1 MYYGSRA
8 ARLLQ
13 SLVEAYSPTFM
24 ERDAARLLVE
34 EAWRLGYSQ
43 AYLDDAGNARLLVEP
58 MERVEEPPRIALV
71 SHIDTVPGWV
81 EPASPPCVVRG
92 RGAVDA
98 KAPLAAMVAAASLYR
113 PRRAVVEVVAAV
125 GEEGPSH
132 GAWHL
137 VKTGWRADAVII
149 GEPTNTTKVAI
160 GYRGGA
166 RLRVHCLGEPGHA
179 SSSWLYRSACSLV
192 VEAYQAVEELSE
204 ATARGYTYTVTA
216 MSCGSGGN
224 VVADEATLVV
234 DLRIP
239 PGGSL
244 EEALEKLGRRLP
256 EGCWAEKPGSW
267 LPPVAVRPGSPAAR
281 ALMRGLLAEG
291 YRAQPVLKAG
301 TSDMNILYRV
311 AGSIAAYGP
320 GRSELSHT
328 RHEEVTL
335 AELDLAVRVYIN
347 AIRWLEDTLAKTRRS
362 AG

>member
-8 ARLLQ
+8 ARLLRE
-13 SLVEAYSPTFM
+13 LVSVYSPTFM
-24 ERDAARLLVE
+24 EDDAAKLLVDEAWSLGFSAAWRDAV
-34 EAWRLGYSQ
+34 
-43 AYLDDAGNARLLVEP
+43 GNARLLVEP
-58 MERVEEPPRIALV
+58 SEPVEDPPRVALV

-81 EPASPPCVVRG
+81 EPSSPPGVVRG

-98 KAPLAAMVAAASLYR
+98 KAPLAAMVVAASLYR
-113 PRRAVVEVVAAV
+113 PRRILVEVVAAV

-132 GAWHL
+132 GAWYL
-137 VKTGWRADAVII
+137 VDSGWKADVVII

-166 RLRVHCLGEPGHA
+166 RFRVRCQGEPGHA
-179 SSSWLYRSACSLV
+179 SSSWLYRSACSLA
-192 VEAYQAVEELSE
+192 VEAYQAIEELSE
-204 ATARGYTYTVTA
+204 PTAKGYTFTVTW

-224 VVADEATLVV
+224 IVADEAQLEV

-244 EEALEKLGRRLP
+244 EEALKRLEARLP
-256 EGCWAEKPGSW
+256 EGCIAERPSSW
-267 LPPVAVRPGSPAAR
+267 LPPVSVKPSSPAPR
-281 ALMRGLLAEG
+281 ALIRALLAEG
-291 YRAQPVLKAG
+291 YRAQPVVKAG
-301 TSDMNILYRV
+301 TSDMNILYQV

-328 RHEEVTL
+328 RYEEITI

-347 AIRWLEDTLAKTRRS
+347 ALRELEKTLARTR
-362 AG
+362 APA